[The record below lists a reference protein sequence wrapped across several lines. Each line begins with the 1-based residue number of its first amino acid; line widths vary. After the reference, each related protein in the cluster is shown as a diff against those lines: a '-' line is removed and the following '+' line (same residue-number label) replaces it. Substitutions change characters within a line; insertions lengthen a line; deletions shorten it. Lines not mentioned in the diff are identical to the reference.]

1 MDEFERSVGGDALG
15 VHLDTADAGAVVH
28 SELDVA
34 VALCYRQKPRVPWFR
49 ISIRHRIKSA
59 MFRLRRADDQVT
71 WASHRA
77 L

>member
-34 VALCYRQKPRVPWFR
+34 V
-49 ISIRHRIKSA
+49 
-59 MFRLRRADDQVT
+59 VT
-71 WASHRA
+71 PGGVQGVLDEPVVEARG
-77 L
+77 